1 MWSGNPSQE
10 EARQSRPFSQ
20 DSAKKLL
27 RTENRHIRNASIR
40 LDDAMLAVAHNF
52 LHTLHPSTRRRV
64 ISHFFFERSIT
75 PYFLTSAW
83 IFTRLEKF
91 SGTISHPLL
100 DMPYS
105 LSIIE
110 TRDTTSKASR
120 PRPQCVLTCREI
132 KFWTKFLQTVDYF
145 FHSIL
150 NASYP

>member
-40 LDDAMLAVAHNF
+40 LDDAMLAVAHNS

-110 TRDTTSKASR
+110 TLPPKHHA
-120 PRPQCVLTCREI
+120 PVLNVSSLVVKSNSGRSSCKLSI
-132 KFWTKFLQTVDYF
+132 IF
-145 FHSIL
+145 FIVF
-150 NASYP
+150 